1 MEQLETAK
9 TNMTFLES
17 PASKTPVGAKKLAV
31 APTRTRKT
39 IAGLGVSL
47 AFLAYVDRACISQ
60 AAPDIMRDLHLT
72 KLQMGYIFS
81 AFGLTYAA
89 LELPSGWLC
98 DRIGVRKVLTRVVLC
113 WSLLTAAT
121 GWAWS
126 FTSLFNIRLLFGA
139 GEAGCFPGLGKM
151 FSVWVPSDERAIA
164 E

>member
-9 TNMTFLES
+9 TNLTFLES

-98 DRIGVRKVLTRVVLC
+98 DRI
-113 WSLLTAAT
+113 
-121 GWAWS
+121 
-126 FTSLFNIRLLFGA
+126 
-139 GEAGCFPGLGKM
+139 
-151 FSVWVPSDERAIA
+151 
-164 E
+164 